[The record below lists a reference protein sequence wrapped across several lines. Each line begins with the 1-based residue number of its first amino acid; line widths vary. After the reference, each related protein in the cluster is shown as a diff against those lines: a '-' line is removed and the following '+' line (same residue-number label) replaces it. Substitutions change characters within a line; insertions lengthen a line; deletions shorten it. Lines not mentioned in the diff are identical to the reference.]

1 MSDSSSL
8 FYFSSYD
15 ELMLSPIQSATR
27 DLFMPE
33 QKNSLIVQEI
43 SQDSEGLDFLHSDA
57 GFLFDIGKIT

>member
-1 MSDSSSL
+1 
-8 FYFSSYD
+8 
-15 ELMLSPIQSATR
+15 MLSPIQSATR